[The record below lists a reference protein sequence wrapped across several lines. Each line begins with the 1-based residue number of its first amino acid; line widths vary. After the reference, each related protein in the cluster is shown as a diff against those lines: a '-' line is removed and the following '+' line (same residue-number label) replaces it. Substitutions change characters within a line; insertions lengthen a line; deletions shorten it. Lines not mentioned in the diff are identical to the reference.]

1 MKNLN
6 IKHAIVSSIIVY
18 VLLIPV
24 FIGSFYVPLIDDPDL
39 QANLALMVAMLPAAY
54 LAAHIYYRK
63 GHKTNG
69 LVLGLFMFLNAIVL
83 DAIITVP
90 VFIIPLGGDHLSFFS
105 DISFWLIGLE
115 YVTII
120 ATYWQLKVVKNAT
133 V

>member
-6 IKHAIVSSIIVY
+6 IKRAIISSIIVY

-24 FIGSFYVPLIDDPDL
+24 FIGSFYVPILKDPDL
-39 QANLALMVAMLPAAY
+39 QANLALMAAMLPAAY
-54 LAAHIYYRK
+54 FAAHFYYRK
-63 GHKTNG
+63 GPKTNG
-69 LVLGLFMFLNAIVL
+69 LILGCFMFLMAIIL
-83 DAIITVP
+83 DAVITVP

-115 YVTII
+115 YI
-120 ATYWQLKVVKNAT
+120 AVIAGYWRFKMVKTAN